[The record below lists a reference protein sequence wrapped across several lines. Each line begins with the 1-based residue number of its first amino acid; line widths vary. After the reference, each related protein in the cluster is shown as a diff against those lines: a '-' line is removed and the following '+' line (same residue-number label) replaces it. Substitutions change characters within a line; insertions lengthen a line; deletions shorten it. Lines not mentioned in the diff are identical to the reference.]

1 MQKALKIT
9 YITTKWLLYILIISF
24 LILLEK
30 YFIGITSYSNEL
42 ATFIDIVLLYSGF
55 GLMMF
60 AILYIPIAF
69 FIFVILWINLKIK
82 KISLYV
88 PAVFGLKNNL
98 KWLVLCVVGGILILF
113 LTRSLLENQNSLKV
127 INATDVT
134 IRNVDI
140 DGYDFS
146 KSFFINEFSSKDS
159 KTFEISHSNWLRN
172 ENNYEI
178 TYELNGDTK
187 TIQFF
192 GNFGISVVY
201 LK

>member
-1 MQKALKIT
+1 MQKALKTT
-9 YITTKWLLYILIISF
+9 YITTKWLLYIGIISF

-42 ATFIDIVLLYSGF
+42 AAFIDIVLLYSGF

-113 LTRSLLENQNSLKV
+113 LTTSLLENQNSLKV

-146 KSFFINEFSSKDS
+146 KRFFINEFSSKDS
-159 KTFEISHSNWLRN
+159 KTFEISHSNWWRN
-172 ENNYEI
+172 EDDYEI

-187 TIQFF
+187 TIQFV
-192 GNFGISVVY
+192 GNLGISVVY

>member
-9 YITTKWLLYILIISF
+9 YITTKWLLYIGIISF

-113 LTRSLLENQNSLKV
+113 LTTSLLENQNSLKV

>member
-9 YITTKWLLYILIISF
+9 YITTKWLLYIGIISF